1 VRGSHILGRLA
12 LVAIPAAGIALGP
25 VAASA
30 SGPFIGNLTHVTTLG
45 STVPHNGDINPY
57 GMAVV
62 TENWGRLVAGN
73 VLVSN
78 FNASSNEQGT
88 GTTIVQMTP
97 HGGRSVFAHITSSD
111 VRGICTG
118 GVGLTTALAI
128 LQHRWVV
135 VGSLPTSNGMSPT
148 AKAGCLIILDSNGN
162 LVETLNHADG
172 INGPWDLAAVDR
184 GADSDLFVT
193 NVLNGT
199 VAAGGAVVDRG
210 TVVRIVLHTAGSAAP
225 WVVSS
230 TVIGSGFAERTDPA
244 ALMVGPTGDA
254 VSPSGTLYVADTADN
269 RIAAIPDA
277 FTRMGTALTGTDVT
291 SNGWLNSPLG
301 LTLAPNG
308 DILTVNA
315 GDGRIVE
322 TTPGGAQVAFQWLDT
337 SGSPPG
343 SGALFGLVVTPHR
356 NGVYFVDDATNT
368 FELLH

>member
-1 VRGSHILGRLA
+1 MKGSHILGRLA
-12 LVAIPAAGIALGP
+12 MVAIPAAGLTLGQ
-25 VAASA
+25 VAVSA
-30 SGPFIGNLTHVTTLG
+30 SGPFIANLTHVTTLG
-45 STVPHNGDINPY
+45 STVPHNGDVNPY

-62 TENWGRLVAGN
+62 EQNWGRLVAGD

-78 FNASSNEQGT
+78 FNASSNFQGT

-97 HGGRSVFAHITSSD
+97 HGGRSVFAHITSGD

-128 LQHRWVV
+128 LQHQWVI
-135 VGSLPTSNGMSPT
+135 VGSLPTSDGTSAT
-148 AKAGCLIILDSNGN
+148 AKAGCLIILNSDGKV
-162 LVETLNHADG
+162 VETLNNAYG
-172 INGPWDLAAVDR
+172 INGPWDLTAVDR
-184 GADSDLFVT
+184 GADSDVFVT

-199 VAAGGAVVDRG
+199 VAAGGAVVNRG
-210 TVVRIVLHTAGSAAP
+210 TVVRLVLHTAGSAAP

-230 TVIGSGFAERTDPA
+230 TVVGSGFAERTDPA
-244 ALMVGPTGDA
+244 ALVVGPTGDA
-254 VSPSGTLYVADTADN
+254 VNAAGTLFVADTADN

-277 FTRMGTALTGTDVT
+277 FTRMSTALTGTDVT
-291 SNGWLNSPLG
+291 SNGWLNAPLG
-301 LTLAPNG
+301 MALAPNG

-322 TTPGGAQVAFQWLDT
+322 TTPAGAQVAFQYLDM

-343 SGALFGLVVTPHR
+343 SGALFGLVVTPNR

-368 FELLH
+368 FGLLH

>member
-199 VAAGGAVVDRG
+199 VAAGGDRG
-210 TVVRIVLHTAGSAAP
+210 RSRHRCPDRAAH
-225 WVVSS
+225 
-230 TVIGSGFAERTDPA
+230 SGKRRPVGGVEHGDRLGTRGADRSCCPGGRTYRRR
-244 ALMVGPTGDA
+244 GE
-254 VSPSGTLYVADTADN
+254 
-269 RIAAIPDA
+269 
-277 FTRMGTALTGTDVT
+277 
-291 SNGWLNSPLG
+291 PLG
-301 LTLAPNG
+301 HTL
-308 DILTVNA
+308 
-315 GDGRIVE
+315 RRR
-322 TTPGGAQVAFQWLDT
+322 
-337 SGSPPG
+337 
-343 SGALFGLVVTPHR
+343 HR
-356 NGVYFVDDATNT
+356 
-368 FELLH
+368 